1 MPGLNINMDAVVAE
15 VTSARTAPYEDCDC
29 PECQSARA
37 RSLLPVNHQL
47 DSWQCAGCAIM
58 VPGSQAGTT
67 LPDGDA
73 VCDACI
79 DAYYRSCGYCDALH
93 HINDSSQ
100 ANRRSGRYE
109 PIRICPNCA
118 RSVFRLCHTCNRR
131 YPREQVSPNPYDGMS
146 ACRHCIDE
154 EFTRCCN
161 CNEWM
166 MTCDAHLDDYDD
178 PYCERCQHG
187 GNGDIQYWAYR
198 PTLTYYRLPHEDRR
212 KTLYLGFELEME
224 AIEGSRYDAANLVNG
239 HDFLFSKQDG
249 SLTDEGFEMVSHPL
263 SWAWYKEKGDRMMRT
278 LCRDLIR
285 LGMRSHDTRTCG
297 IHVHLTKSLFKTLH
311 LYKFEKLVYE
321 NRQLTR
327 RVARRL
333 DSQWA
338 TLGES
343 KSDLIKKAKDKF
355 SPHRYVAVNI
365 TGATVELRIFK
376 GTLRY
381 STFRSCLEYAHAAYI
396 FTQDAGISE
405 VTAPNFKAWVAD
417 NVSEYPNLAKRLRVH
432 HATIETDASEANGV

>member
-1 MPGLNINMDAVVAE
+1 MD
-15 VTSARTAPYEDCDC
+15 
-29 PECQSARA
+29 
-37 RSLLPVNHQL
+37 
-47 DSWQCAGCAIM
+47 
-58 VPGSQAGTT
+58 
-67 LPDGDA
+67 
-73 VCDACI
+73 
-79 DAYYRSCGYCDALH
+79 
-93 HINDSSQ
+93 
-100 ANRRSGRYE
+100 
-109 PIRICPNCA
+109 
-118 RSVFRLCHTCNRR
+118 
-131 YPREQVSPNPYDGMS
+131 
-146 ACRHCIDE
+146 ACRHCISE

-161 CNEWM
+161 CNEWLQL
-166 MTCDAHLDDYDD
+166 CNARLDDYDD
-178 PYCERCQHG
+178 PYCERCHDG
-187 GNGDIQYWAYR
+187 GDRGEIQYWAYR
-198 PTLTYYRLPHEDRR
+198 PTLTYYRLPHESYR

-224 AIEGSRYDAANLVNG
+224 AIEGSKYEGADLVN
-239 HDFLFSKQDG
+239 DKPFLFCKEDG
-249 SLTDEGFEMVSHPL
+249 SLTSEGFEMVSHPL
-263 SWAWYKEKGDRMMRT
+263 SWAWYKKEGDPIMRR

-297 IHVHLTKSLFKTLH
+297 IHVHLSKSKFKTLH

-343 KSDLIKKAKDKF
+343 KTELIKKAKDKF

-365 TGATVELRIFK
+365 TDATVELRIFK

-381 STFRSCLEYAHAAYI
+381 STFRSCIEYAHAAYM

-405 VTAPNFKAWVAD
+405 VSAPNFKAWVAD

-432 HATIETDASEANGV
+432 HATIETDASEANGG